1 MKFHVL
7 FRFVADSFWFDISVL
22 LLFRFAMLHAR
33 VPYICDMGCGK
44 NVTLY
49 GVGVCYASFADL
61 QRDFATLQNL
71 HHYFMLIDGISVVK
85 RNKINALRLENRA
98 EIQRTR
104 DSGGAGE
111 GHGGVWG
118 TLYTYNYTEVVF

>member
-7 FRFVADSFWFDISVL
+7 FCFVADSFWFGIGVL
-22 LLFRFAMLHAR
+22 LLFRFAVLPRR
-33 VPYICDMGCGK
+33 VPYIGDIGCGK

-49 GVGVCYASFADL
+49 GVGVCYASFAVL
-61 QRDFATLQNL
+61 QRDFANLQNL
-71 HHYFMLIDGISVVK
+71 HPYFMLIDGISVVK
-85 RNKINALRLENRA
+85 RNKINALGLENNA

-104 DSGGAGE
+104 NSGGVCE

-118 TLYTYNYTEVVF
+118 TLYTYNYTEGVF

>member
-7 FRFVADSFWFDISVL
+7 FCFVADSFWFGMGVL
-22 LLFRFAMLHAR
+22 LLFCFAMLHAR

-49 GVGVCYASFADL
+49 GVGVCYASFAVL
-61 QRDFATLQNL
+61 QHDFANLQNL
-71 HHYFMLIDGISVVK
+71 HPYFMLIDGISVVK
-85 RNKINALRLENRA
+85 RNKNNALVLENRA
-98 EIQRTR
+98 KLQRTR
-104 DSGGAGE
+104 NSGGVCE